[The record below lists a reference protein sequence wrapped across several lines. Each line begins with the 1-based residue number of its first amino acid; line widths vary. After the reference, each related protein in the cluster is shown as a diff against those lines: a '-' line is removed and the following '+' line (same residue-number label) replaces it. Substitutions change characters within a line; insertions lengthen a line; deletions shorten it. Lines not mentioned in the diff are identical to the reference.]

1 MYISHLWISYGDPQ
15 ISQWFGAQ
23 NPWWKSP
30 GPFLDLKDLPGC
42 LDENFFQRND
52 GVAGVTP
59 WRCWD
64 NFHNE
69 SCFLVDFGV
78 FLRGG
83 CWVVGYT
90 RQMLGKKESWLK
102 YANLWVKWADRT
114 KGRVNWAGRTETS
127 WVNFNKNKHV
137 VKKPSWKIELYWVL
151 RGTNMSKQILRR
163 THTPTQWQTK
173 LARDKGDFS
182 NPEREP
188 NSKKL
193 NRTLR
198 VLGRCGGCFD
208 LDWTVFLDWFRLSW
222 SIWDS
227 IL

>member
-1 MYISHLWISYGDPQ
+1 MATCLSTALKRSYFHHTVRICQHYLSTCLSLRYISHLWISYGDPQ
-15 ISQWFGAQ
+15 ISLWFGAQ

-30 GPFLDLKDLPGC
+30 GPFLDLKNLPGC

-52 GVAGVTP
+52 GVAGVKP

-83 CWVVGYT
+83 CWVVRYT
-90 RQMLGKKESWLK
+90 RQMLGKKESRLK
-102 YANLWVKWADRT
+102 YANFNLWVKWADRT

-137 VKKPSWKIELYWVL
+137 VL
-151 RGTNMSKQILRR
+151 G
-163 THTPTQWQTK
+163 
-173 LARDKGDFS
+173 
-182 NPEREP
+182 
-188 NSKKL
+188 KL
-193 NRTLR
+193 NHIEC
-198 VLGRCGGCFD
+198 CGEQTWANRF
-208 LDWTVFLDWFRLSW
+208 WNAPTRLPS
-222 SIWDS
+222 DKRN
-227 IL
+227 